1 MFVTAAPLPSPEAPT
16 LQKLE
21 AESIGREKRKVFR
34 DHNEFERTRL
44 QSEYT
49 DHSLT
54 VLIAEEEL
62 AAARARYQ
70 AATKEAKAAQK
81 RTLKALLDRGEMV
94 EVECYVL
101 PIENTRQVSLVTAE
115 GEQIATRSMTKEER
129 QLALD
134 FKAKV

>member
-1 MFVTAAPLPSPEAPT
+1 MFVTAAPLPSPETPT

-70 AATKEAKAAQK
+70 QATKEAKAAQK
-81 RTLKALLDRGEMV
+81 LTLKALRDRGEIV
-94 EVECYVL
+94 EIDCFVV
-101 PIENTRQVSLVTAE
+101 PIENSRKVQLITPD
-115 GEQIATRSMTKEER
+115 GEEIATRNMTAEER
-129 QLALD
+129 QLALE
-134 FKAKV
+134 FTPAK